1 MLSVHHF
8 KEFRF
13 FTVLNPFCQVSLLI
27 ALLEVIT
34 AILCAVIAI
43 GQHFS
48 LGREQQATAIPTFQK
63 KNNTTHACFSKV
75 NFKLRSVVGFIAQPK
90 PCSKEQQNRTE
101 QDQPVDTF

>member
-48 LGREQQATAIPTFQK
+48 LGREQQATPIPAFQK
-63 KNNTTHACFSKV
+63 ALKNNTTQHMHA
-75 NFKLRSVVGFIAQPK
+75 FKRLIL
-90 PCSKEQQNRTE
+90 N
-101 QDQPVDTF
+101 